1 MKNLA
6 ELTSGDLG
14 GDGEEP
20 VMSMPA
26 GPEQA
31 PLRLAEDEALVAVSP
46 ESNEPLICSD
56 AQPIEAAAE
65 HPSAMGMG
73 ALVDQLAGESVREI
87 DRLIAALQVLRD
99 QLYDDGHRVQR
110 ELNVLAQVG
119 DSAMRTTLVVGKAL
133 GKWRS
138 ATERGE

>member
-31 PLRLAEDEALVAVSP
+31 LLRLAEDEAALVISP
-46 ESNEPLICSD
+46 ESDAPLNGFD
-56 AQPIEAAAE
+56 AQPIEAVAE
-65 HPSAMGMG
+65 HPSATGMG
-73 ALVDQLAGESVREI
+73 ALVDQLVGESVQEI
-87 DRLIAALQVLRD
+87 DGLIAALQVLRD

-119 DSAMRTTLVVGKAL
+119 DSAMRTTLVIGKAL
-133 GKWRS
+133 GEWRS
-138 ATERGE
+138 VTERGE